1 MYLNIKA
8 KPLFLLQNRG
18 KIFLG
23 MYYRVVSLFLELLGV
38 EGVGGDEVDAHV
50 D

>member
-38 EGVGGDEVDAHV
+38 EGVGGDKVYAHV